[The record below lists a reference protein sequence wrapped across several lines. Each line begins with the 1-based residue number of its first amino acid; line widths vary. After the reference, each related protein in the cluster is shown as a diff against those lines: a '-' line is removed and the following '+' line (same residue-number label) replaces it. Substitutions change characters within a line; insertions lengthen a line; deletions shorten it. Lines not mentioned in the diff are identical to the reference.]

1 MCVDAQSDVEVGVSS
16 DPLDDVRWC
25 RELNGEAHHGV
36 TDVLP
41 HLRVP
46 SARTDSVKVP
56 VQTARFH
63 RDAHAGKKHPTLLGP
78 RLTSIS
84 TFGGLSV
91 AMFDEDPSCDLG

>member
-1 MCVDAQSDVEVGVSS
+1 VSS

-63 RDAHAGKKHPTLLGP
+63 RDAQ
-78 RLTSIS
+78 RW
-84 TFGGLSV
+84 
-91 AMFDEDPSCDLG
+91 